1 MFPTYRTAVLLY
13 RETGV
18 TLLFY
23 FFSSYCSGQTL
34 YTYVRTN
41 AREKFNMNKT
51 IMIAQQIAQVSVLSD
66 SVINGYKKRYFA
78 CLKKAYM
85 IIYLTTWMT

>member
-1 MFPTYRTAVLLY
+1 
-13 RETGV
+13 
-18 TLLFY
+18 
-23 FFSSYCSGQTL
+23 
-34 YTYVRTN
+34 
-41 AREKFNMNKT
+41 MNKT

-85 IIYLTTWMT
+85 IIYLPGNYLNDIIDYGFYQMACSVECSNTYVFTDFCIRILS